1 MKLGVELMSWGVC
14 ARLIFDLKNFDE
26 LESVLRNFDELVGG
40 EIEKEA
46 RDLVDESLLWCHVWR
61 ITKRIRVYG
70 ENFGEFSPVIAN

>member
-46 RDLVDESLLWCHVWR
+46 RDLVDESLL
-61 ITKRIRVYG
+61 
-70 ENFGEFSPVIAN
+70 